1 MSVWDEIQE
10 QQKKM
15 KGKSLKEK
23 WLYFWDYYKV
33 HTLVI
38 VLVIACGAWFIY
50 DVMSAKDEAFSAI
63 LLNAYGQSEQANF
76 AADFA
81 AYAGID
87 TNTYEC
93 NIDTIGTLD
102 YSTLAQADYAYSQRI
117 YALTQANGL
126 DVLISDTEPFDNYA
140 TSEFFLDLRKELTEE
155 EYEKFEP
162 HFFYVDGAA
171 IAARDNGA
179 EPVYDE
185 NGLLQVSDPSID
197 HSDPTSMEDPI
208 PVGIYLEDCE
218 KLAQWDCYTFMEET
232 PIFGFVCTSERKELA
247 HQFLQYLTE
256 E

>member
-1 MSVWDEIQE
+1 MSIWDETRE

-15 KGKSLKEK
+15 KGKPLKEK
-23 WLYFWDYYKV
+23 WSYFWEYYKV

-38 VLVIACGAWFIY
+38 ALVIACGSWFIY
-50 DVMSAKDEAFSAI
+50 DVASAKDEAFSAI
-63 LLNAYGQSEQANF
+63 LLNAYGQNEQANF
-76 AADFA
+76 SADFA
-81 AYAGID
+81 SYAGID
-87 TNTYEC
+87 TNTYAC

-102 YSTLAQADYAYSQRI
+102 YSAPGEAGYAYSQRI
-117 YALTQANGL
+117 YALTQAHSL
-126 DVLISDTEPFDNYA
+126 DVFISDTEPFDNYA
-140 TSEFFLDLRKELTEE
+140 VSEFFLDLREELTEK
-155 EYEKFEP
+155 EYEIFEP
-162 HFFYVDGAA
+162 YFFYVDGAA
-171 IAARDNGA
+171 IEARNNGA

-197 HSDPTSMEDPI
+197 HSDPTSMKDPI
-208 PVGIYLEDCE
+208 PVGIYLEDNA